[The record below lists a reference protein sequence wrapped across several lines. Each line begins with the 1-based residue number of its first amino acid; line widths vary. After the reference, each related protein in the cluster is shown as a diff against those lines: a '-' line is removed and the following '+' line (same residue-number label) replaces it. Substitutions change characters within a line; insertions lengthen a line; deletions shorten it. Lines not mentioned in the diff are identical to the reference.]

1 RPVGQIASSRKR
13 RMRRRPWRRT
23 FFVDLFLF
31 LFVLLLV
38 LFVLRVAFIGGDA
51 EVRAKRSAE
60 LPLRFSSDGGFKIL
74 QVADMH
80 YGNGLVTRCRDVLP
94 SEAARCSDLNST
106 LFLKRMIEAEKP
118 DLIAFTGSPTDSSS
132 SGTSI
137 FAWKI
142 PCFTRVEGALEIH
155 LFRPCVLSY
164 SCSLLR
170 SCRVAVAEAVDPLF
184 LVVRSDSG

>member
-74 QVADMH
+74 QV
-80 YGNGLVTRCRDVLP
+80 T
-94 SEAARCSDLNST
+94 
-106 LFLKRMIEAEKP
+106 EKP